1 MAAKIGAIMPPATDA
16 AQLRYTRRSLQLSQ
30 SKLARLSGVSRYKI
44 CDFELG
50 SGELSPVEQERIRRA
65 LRTEAERLRKVSTE
79 VALVRPASEPGKSL
93 A

>member
-30 SKLARLSGVSRYKI
+30 SKLARLSRVRYKI